1 MYSKNIGTFAMSATM
16 LIADDVPENLAILG
30 ELLRGAGYRVRAANS
45 GMAALKYAQLAPPPD
60 LILLDL
66 MMPEM
71 DGHEVLARLRA
82 DPNTADI
89 PVIFVTAM
97 DTAEA
102 ETLCLEQGAADF
114 ITKPLVASVVL
125 ARVHNQLELQRV
137 RTWLVDQNAFLESEV
152 AHRVAEVQAVQN
164 ASARA
169 QALLTHRMEMILSS
183 TAEGIQGMDL
193 GGYIDFVN
201 PAAAAMLGYQPAD
214 LLGQN
219 FHNKVH
225 HAPNLPLQDDD
236 CHLFAAVRN
245 GTVLENYADHFYC
258 RDGTR
263 IPVEYSCMPLFENG
277 VLCGAV
283 IAWRD
288 VSERNHYLE
297 QIERQSNFDDLTG
310 LPNRNLL
317 YDRLAQ
323 ALERSRAD
331 HSPLTVL
338 TLSLDRFKGV
348 NAHLG
353 RSAGD
358 QALRAVAERLS
369 RLLAVT
375 DTLARVEGDEFI
387 LVAKADEREVV
398 GHYAQPILDAVRVPL
413 WIDAHEIVLSVSI
426 GIATFPRDGDSGE
439 MLLRNATAAMTKI
452 KVNGGQNFRFYAPE
466 MNARALE
473 RLDLEADLRDAIK
486 HNGLALHY
494 QPQIDLRNGQ
504 IIGAEALARW
514 PHPRRGWI
522 SPGEF
527 IPLAEES
534 GMIWALGEWVL
545 REACRQNKAW
555 QDSGLPPVTVA
566 VNFSALQF
574 TAGDVVEMTTKVL
587 RETGLAPEYL
597 ELELTESAAMTD
609 IQAFIDATQ
618 RLKGLSVSLSIDDF
632 GTGFSS
638 LSYLRQFHI
647 DRLKIDQSFVRDIV
661 HDPSSAAIIT
671 AIINL
676 AHGLNLAAI
685 AEGVETEAQLQ
696 FLRAHDCDEMQGYY
710 FSRPLAA
717 SDFETMLRSERLLI
731 FPNDALPPQRTLLL
745 IDDDAQ
751 IRFVLERLFTQEGY
765 RVLIAERGTEALE
778 VLALNEVD
786 VVISD
791 GDMPEMDGAEL
802 LHRISA
808 MYPHTLRILLSGVVD
823 PQFIARSINQGDIF
837 KFLPKPWKTA
847 ELREAVREAFRIIEN
862 RANRP
867 TAHLHQ
873 LVTIPFQ
880 FEP

>member
-1 MYSKNIGTFAMSATM
+1 MSATL
-16 LIADDVPENLAILG
+16 LIVDDVPENLAILG
-30 ELLRGAGYRVRAANS
+30 ELLRGVGYRVRAANS
-45 GMAALKYAQLAPPPD
+45 GAVALKYALLEPQPD

-82 DPNTADI
+82 DPRTTTI

-97 DTAEA
+97 DTVEA
-102 ETLCLEQGAADF
+102 ETFCLKQGAVDF
-114 ITKPLVASVVL
+114 ITKPLIASVVL

-137 RTWLVDQNAFLESEV
+137 RAWLIDQNAFLESEV
-152 AHRVAEVQAVQN
+152 AHRVAEVQAIQD
-164 ASARA
+164 ASAQMQA
-169 QALLTHRMEMILSS
+169 QLMHRMQMILNS
-183 TAEGIQGMDL
+183 TGEGIQGVDL
-193 GGYIDFVN
+193 HGEIDFVN
-201 PAAAAMLGYQPAD
+201 PAAAAMLGYLPED

-219 FHNKVH
+219 FHNKFH
-225 HAPNLPLQDDD
+225 HAPNDSYRCDESD
-236 CHLFAAVRN
+236 CHLFAAVRS
-245 GTVLENYADHFYC
+245 GIVLENYADHFYC
-258 RDGTR
+258 RDGTC

-277 VLCGAV
+277 VLQGAV

-288 VSERNHYLE
+288 ISERNSYLE
-297 QIERQSNFDDLTG
+297 QIERKSNFDDLTG

-331 HSPLTVL
+331 NSPLAVL
-338 TLSLDRFKGV
+338 TLSLDRFKGINV
-348 NAHLG
+348 HLG

-358 QALRAVAERLS
+358 QALRAVAERFS
-369 RLLAVT
+369 RLLAAT

-387 LVAKADEREVV
+387 LVVKADEREVV

-426 GIATFPRDGDSGE
+426 GIAIFPRDGDNRE
-439 MLLRNATAAMTKI
+439 TLLRNATAAMTKI
-452 KVNGGQNFRFYAPE
+452 KVNGGQSFRFYAPE
-466 MNARALE
+466 MNALALE
-473 RLDLEADLRDAIK
+473 RLDLEAELRDAIK
-486 HNGLALHY
+486 NKGLALHY

-522 SPGEF
+522 SPAEF
-527 IPLAEES
+527 IPLAEEC
-534 GMIWALGEWVL
+534 GLIWALGEWVL

-555 QDSGLPPVTVA
+555 QESGLSPVTVA
-566 VNFSALQF
+566 VNLSALQF

-587 RETGLAPEYL
+587 RETRLAPEYL
-597 ELELTESAAMTD
+597 ELELTESAAMSD
-609 IQAFIDATQ
+609 MQAFIEATK
-618 RLKGLSVSLSIDDF
+618 RLKGLSISLSIDDF

-638 LSYLRQFHI
+638 LSYLRQFQI

-661 HDPSSAAIIT
+661 QDPSSAAIIT

-717 SDFETMLRSERLLI
+717 TDFEVLLRSERLLV
-731 FPNDALPPQRTLLL
+731 FPNEALPLRRTLLL
-745 IDDDAQ
+745 VDDDSH
-751 IRFVLERLFTQEGY
+751 IRFVLERLFTHEGY
-765 RVLIAERGTEALE
+765 RVLPATSGAEALE
-778 VLALNEVD
+778 LLALNEVD
-786 VVISD
+786 VVVSD
-791 GDMPEMDGAEL
+791 GDMPVMDGAEL
-802 LHRISA
+802 LRRISA
-808 MYPHTLRILLSGVVD
+808 MYPHTLRILLSGALD
-823 PQFIARSINQGDIF
+823 PQFIARSVNQGDIF

-847 ELREAVREAFRIIEN
+847 ELREAVREAFRIIEA
-862 RANRP
+862 RAMRS
-867 TAHLHQ
+867 TAAAGKFTHHSHQ
-873 LVTIPFQ
+873 HTP
-880 FEP
+880 

>member
-1 MYSKNIGTFAMSATM
+1 
-16 LIADDVPENLAILG
+16 
-30 ELLRGAGYRVRAANS
+30 LLRGVGYRVRAANS
-45 GMAALKYAQLAPPPD
+45 GAVALKYALLEPPPD

-71 DGHEVLARLRA
+71 DGREVLTRLRA
-82 DPNTADI
+82 DPRTADI

-97 DTAEA
+97 DSAEA

-114 ITKPLVASVVL
+114 IAKPLIASIVL

-137 RTWLVDQNAFLESEV
+137 RNWLVDQNAFLESEV
-152 AHRVAEVQAVQN
+152 AQRVAEVQEVQD

-169 QALLTHRMEMILSS
+169 QAHLMHRLEMILNS
-183 TAEGIQGMDL
+183 TGEGIQGLDL
-193 GGYIDFVN
+193 HGEIDFVN
-201 PAAAAMLGYQPAD
+201 PAAAAMLGYQPEE
-214 LLGQN
+214 LLGQH
-219 FHNKVH
+219 FHDKVH
-225 HAPNLPLQDDD
+225 HPLDSQLCGTDE
-236 CHLFAAVRN
+236 CHLAAAVRT
-245 GTVLENYADHFYC
+245 GTVLENYADHFYR
-258 RDGTR
+258 RDGSQ
-263 IPVEYSCMPLFENG
+263 ISVEYSCMPLFENG
-277 VLCGAV
+277 ILQGAV

-288 VSERNHYLE
+288 TSERNSYLE
-297 QIERQSNFDDLTG
+297 QIERQSNFDELTG

-317 YDRLAQ
+317 YDRLTQ

-331 HSPLTVL
+331 HSALTVL
-338 TLSLDRFKGV
+338 TLSLDRFKSI

-358 QALRAVAERLS
+358 QALRAVANRLS
-369 RLLAVT
+369 NLLAVT

-387 LVAKADEREVV
+387 LVAKGDEREVV
-398 GHYAQPILDAVRVPL
+398 GRYAQPILEAVQVPL

-426 GIATFPRDGDSGE
+426 GIATFPRDGDSCE
-439 MLLRNATAAMTKI
+439 TLLRNATAAMTKI
-452 KVNGGQNFRFYAPE
+452 KVSGGQGFRFYAPE

-473 RLDLEADLRDAIK
+473 RLDLEAELRDAIK

-527 IPLAEES
+527 IPMAEEC
-534 GMIWALGEWVL
+534 GLIWALGEWVL
-545 REACRQNKAW
+545 REACRQNQAW
-555 QDSGLPPVTVA
+555 QDAGLPPVTVA
-566 VNFSALQF
+566 VNLSALQF
-574 TAGDVVEMTTKVL
+574 VAGDVVAMTAEVL
-587 RETGLAPEYL
+587 QETRLAPEYL

-609 IQAFIDATQ
+609 MQAFIEATK

-638 LSYLRQFHI
+638 LSYLRQFQI

-661 HDPSSAAIIT
+661 QDPSSAAIIT

-717 SDFETMLRSERLLI
+717 SDFAVLLRSERLLV
-731 FPNDALPPQRTLLL
+731 FPNEALLPQRTLLL
-745 IDDDAQ
+745 VDDDQ
-751 IRFVLERLFTQEGY
+751 HIRFVLERLFTHEGY
-765 RVLIAERGTEALE
+765 RVLLATSGAEALE
-778 VLALNEVD
+778 LLALNEVD
-786 VVISD
+786 VVVSD
-791 GDMPEMDGAEL
+791 GDMPLMDGAEL
-802 LHRISA
+802 LRRISA
-808 MYPHTLRILLSGVVD
+808 MYPHTLRILLSGALD
-823 PQFIARSINQGDIF
+823 PQFIARSVNQGDIF

-847 ELREAVREAFRIIEN
+847 ELREAVREAFRIIET
-862 RANRP
+862 RSGRSATANKFSP
-867 TAHLHQ
+867 HSHQ
-873 LVTIPFQ
+873 QAP
-880 FEP
+880 

>member
-1 MYSKNIGTFAMSATM
+1 MSATL
-16 LIADDVPENLAILG
+16 LIVDDVPENLAILG
-30 ELLRGAGYRVRAANS
+30 ELLRGVGYRVRAANS
-45 GMAALKYAQLAPPPD
+45 GAVALKYALLEPQPD

-71 DGHEVLARLRA
+71 DGREVLTRLRA
-82 DPNTADI
+82 DPRTADI

-97 DTAEA
+97 DSAEA

-114 ITKPLVASVVL
+114 IAKPLIASIVL

-137 RTWLVDQNAFLESEV
+137 RNWLLDQNAFLESEI
-152 AHRVAEVQAVQN
+152 AQRVAEVQEVQD

-169 QALLTHRMEMILSS
+169 QAHLTHRMEMILNS
-183 TAEGIQGMDL
+183 TGEGIQGLDL
-193 GGYIDFVN
+193 HGDIDFVN
-201 PAAAAMLGYQPAD
+201 PAAAAMLGYQPEE
-214 LLGQN
+214 LIGQK
-219 FHNKVH
+219 FHERVH
-225 HAPNLPLQDDD
+225 HPQDVQQMCNGDE
-236 CHLFAAVRN
+236 CHLAAAVRT
-245 GTVLENYADHFYC
+245 GTVLENYADHFYR
-258 RDGTR
+258 RDGIC

-277 VLCGAV
+277 VLQGAV

-288 VSERNHYLE
+288 ISERNSYLE
-297 QIERQSNFDDLTG
+297 QIERQSNFDELTG

-317 YDRLAQ
+317 YDRLTQ

-331 HSPLTVL
+331 HSALTVL
-338 TLSLDRFKGV
+338 TLSLDRFKSI

-353 RSAGD
+353 RGAGD
-358 QALRAVAERLS
+358 QALRAVANRLIS
-369 RLLAVT
+369 LLAVT

-387 LVAKADEREVV
+387 LVAKSDERDVV
-398 GHYAQPILDAVRVPL
+398 GRYAQPILETVQVPL

-426 GIATFPRDGDSGE
+426 GIATFPRDGDNRE
-439 MLLRNATAAMTKI
+439 TLLRNATAAMTKI
-452 KVNGGQNFRFYAPE
+452 KVSGGQGFRFYAPE
-466 MNARALE
+466 MNALALE
-473 RLDLEADLRDAIK
+473 RLDLEAELRDAIK

-527 IPLAEES
+527 IPLAEEC
-534 GMIWALGEWVL
+534 GLIWALGEWVL
-545 REACRQNKAW
+545 REACRQNQAW
-555 QDSGLPPVTVA
+555 QDAGLPPVTVA
-566 VNFSALQF
+566 VNLSALQF
-574 TAGDVVEMTTKVL
+574 VAGDVVEMTAMIL
-587 RETGLAPEYL
+587 RETRLAPEYL

-609 IQAFIDATQ
+609 MQTFIEATK

-638 LSYLRQFHI
+638 LSYLRQFQI

-661 HDPSSAAIIT
+661 QDPSSAAIIT

-717 SDFETMLRSERLLI
+717 SDFEVLLRSERLLV
-731 FPNDALPPQRTLLL
+731 FPNEALTPQRTLLL
-745 IDDDAQ
+745 VDDDPH
-751 IRFVLERLFTQEGY
+751 IRFVLERLFTHEGY
-765 RVLIAERGTEALE
+765 RVLPATSGVGALE
-778 VLALNEVD
+778 LLALHEVD
-786 VVISD
+786 VVVSD

-802 LHRISA
+802 LRRISA
-808 MYPHTLRILLSGVVD
+808 MYPHTLRILLSGALD
-823 PQFIARSINQGDIF
+823 PQFIARSVNQGDIF

-847 ELREAVREAFRIIEN
+847 ELREAVREAFRIIEA
-862 RANRP
+862 RAGRP
-867 TAHLHQ
+867 LASSGGKSSFNPGYQ
-873 LVTIPFQ
+873 QAP
-880 FEP
+880 